1 MRFEEG
7 RFYLLVIKS
16 GFVLVGRFEQSPDA
30 LFLRVVGKAAKVR
43 WWGTTAGLG
52 ELAEKGPLDATKL
65 DVEATEYDYRF
76 RESAPV
82 TGIPFLPTIG
92 IRGQW

>member
-16 GFVLVGRFEQSPDA
+16 GFVLVGQFEQSEDA
-30 LFLRVVGKAAKVR
+30 LFLRVVGKAAKIR

-65 DVEATEYDYRF
+65 DVEATEYVNKL
-76 RESAPV
+76 EISHV
-82 TGIPFLPTIG
+82 
-92 IRGQW
+92 IRCSDAWKKWGAA